1 MFHQNP
7 FAGSIAAETFGDIG
21 FRLVE
26 RIEFRSVGETFPIE
40 ALQFLLVL
48 AGPEGRAGT
57 DKNGR
62 VEVVVFREKFKMRH
76 SRSREN
82 INFRPVLRIVSG
94 IHVVGGS
101 DLLLIGNAADSV
113 RLSPALF
120 KAGISSPARIA
131 MIAITIR
138 SSISEK
144 YRILRRWNMRMS
156 DALCFI
162 VLSAFR
168 FSLPFVFSFQI
179 RWISETGNAR
189 FISHIFLF
197 PPFFLFII
205 RAI

>member
-62 VEVVVFREKFKMRH
+62 IEVVVFREKFKMRH

-82 INFRPVLRIVSG
+82 INFRPVLRIVAG

-101 DLLLIGNAADSV
+101 YLLLIGNAADSV
-113 RLSPALF
+113 CFSARLVQRRHEQPGKDCDDRYYNKEFYKREIPDSP
-120 KAGISSPARIA
+120 P
-131 MIAITIR
+131 M
-138 SSISEK
+138 EHE
-144 YRILRRWNMRMS
+144 N
-156 DALCFI
+156 
-162 VLSAFR
+162 V
-168 FSLPFVFSFQI
+168 
-179 RWISETGNAR
+179 
-189 FISHIFLF
+189 
-197 PPFFLFII
+197 
-205 RAI
+205 